1 MTILFILIT
10 ILLFGALIAIH
21 EFGHFIAA
29 KTLGVRVEEF
39 AIGMGPKLL
48 SRTRGETTYSLRAL
62 PIGGF
67 CSMEGEEEASDDP
80 RSFSGKPAW
89 KKFIIL
95 VAGAFLNFVTGLVIL
110 LVLFSVAGSPS
121 APVVSGYL
129 PGAEDIQETGLLPGD
144 EFYRIDG
151 HRIYFTTNVSEYL
164 ARGGDT
170 HDIVVKRDGEKV
182 ALNDFYLVAREYPG
196 QDGKMYGFYF
206 GTKPA
211 TFGAKLQTTWY
222 SAMDFVRMAWMG
234 LSDLFAG
241 AVGVKDLSG
250 PVGIVSMMNEVGK
263 ESATKAAAFSNIAY
277 FSAFIAVNLA
287 VMNML
292 PLPALDG
299 GRVFCL
305 LVTWVLERISRR
317 KIDPKYEGYIHTAG
331 LVLLLALMAYVM
343 YNDISKLVT

>member
-1 MTILFILIT
+1 MIMTDEFKPIIRDPHKSANMLEQPVASVPVPQPPSDPIEQVLSPREVSEGLAKADPLTRHPRVSSIMLSVVFGLLLLLIV
-10 ILLFGALIAIH
+10 FAQ
-21 EFGHFIAA
+21 A
-29 KTLGVRVEEF
+29 K
-39 AIGMGPKLL
+39 
-48 SRTRGETTYSLRAL
+48 
-62 PIGGF
+62 
-67 CSMEGEEEASDDP
+67 
-80 RSFSGKPAW
+80 SFSTPTLTDFMDGCPYQGENA
-89 KKFIIL
+89 L
-95 VAGAFLNFVTGLVIL
+95 QV
-110 LVLFSVAGSPS
+110 
-121 APVVSGYL
+121 
-129 PGAEDIQETGLLPGD
+129 GD
-144 EFYRIDG
+144 TIWSIDG

-206 GTKPA
+206 GTRPA

>member
-1 MTILFILIT
+1 MYRL
-10 ILLFGALIAIH
+10 
-21 EFGHFIAA
+21 
-29 KTLGVRVEEF
+29 
-39 AIGMGPKLL
+39 
-48 SRTRGETTYSLRAL
+48 LRAYQ
-62 PIGGF
+62 
-67 CSMEGEEEASDDP
+67 GEDA
-80 RSFSGKPAW
+80 
-89 KKFIIL
+89 L
-95 VAGAFLNFVTGLVIL
+95 QV
-110 LVLFSVAGSPS
+110 
-121 APVVSGYL
+121 
-129 PGAEDIQETGLLPGD
+129 GD
-144 EFYRIDG
+144 TIWSIDG

-222 SAMDFVRMAWMG
+222 SAMDFVRMVWMG

-305 LVTWVLERISRR
+305 LVTWVLERLTRK

>member
-48 SRTRGETTYSLRAL
+48 SRTRGRRAYSLRAL

-129 PGAEDIQETGLLPGD
+129 PGAEDIRETGPAARRRILPHRRAPHLFPERCDSFPGPGGGGCG
-144 EFYRIDG
+144 RRGAPGRPAARSG
-151 HRIYFTTNVSEYL
+151 H
-164 ARGGDT
+164 
-170 HDIVVKRDGEKV
+170 
-182 ALNDFYLVAREYPG
+182 
-196 QDGKMYGFYF
+196 
-206 GTKPA
+206 
-211 TFGAKLQTTWY
+211 
-222 SAMDFVRMAWMG
+222 SA
-234 LSDLFAG
+234 
-241 AVGVKDLSG
+241 
-250 PVGIVSMMNEVGK
+250 
-263 ESATKAAAFSNIAY
+263 
-277 FSAFIAVNLA
+277 
-287 VMNML
+287 
-292 PLPALDG
+292 PALPYPHRRERPAEPEAGSHGGGAPG
-299 GRVFCL
+299 GRAPGHPAQR
-305 LVTWVLERISRR
+305 LVPVYRLRANGMAQSGGSDPRR
-317 KIDPKYEGYIHTAG
+317 GEPQRHGRPHRHLRHG
-331 LVLLLALMAYVM
+331 R
-343 YNDISKLVT
+343 

>member
-129 PGAEDIQETGLLPGD
+129 PGAEDIRETGLLPGD

-151 HRIYFTTNVSEYL
+151 HRIYFQSDAILFLGRAGDGPVSCQPEEVREALFLPVGEAL
-164 ARGGDT
+164 ARLT
-170 HDIVVKRDGEKV
+170 HPSD
-182 ALNDFYLVAREYPG
+182 RE
-196 QDGKMYGFYF
+196 
-206 GTKPA
+206 T
-211 TFGAKLQTTWY
+211 LE
-222 SAMDFVRMAWMG
+222 R
-234 LSDLFAG
+234 
-241 AVGVKDLSG
+241 
-250 PVGIVSMMNEVGK
+250 
-263 ESATKAAAFSNIAY
+263 AAAF
-277 FSAFIAVNLA
+277 
-287 VMNML
+287 
-292 PLPALDG
+292 LDG
-299 GRVFCL
+299 Q
-305 LVTWVLERISRR
+305 
-317 KIDPKYEGYIHTAG
+317 DQ
-331 LVLLLALMAYVM
+331 
-343 YNDISKLVT
+343 

>member
-1 MTILFILIT
+1 MYILLAILVFGILI
-10 ILLFGALIAIH
+10 AVH
-21 EFGHFIAA
+21 ELGHFLVA
-29 KTLGVRVEEF
+29 KACGVRVDEF
-39 AIGMGPKLL
+39 AIGMGPASWKKQK
-48 SRTRGETTYSLRAL
+48 GETLYAVRCL
-62 PIGGF
+62 PIGGY
-67 CSMEGEEEASDDP
+67 CAMAGEDEAIDDP
-80 RSFSGKPAW
+80 RAFTSQPAW
-89 KKFIIL
+89 KRFLIL
-95 VAGAFLNFVTGLVIL
+95 CAGAFMNFV
-110 LVLFSVAGSPS
+110 F
-121 APVVSGYL
+121 
-129 PGAEDIQETGLLPGD
+129 GLLLLLIVFAQAKSFSTPTLTDFMDGCPYQGEDALQVGD
-144 EFYRIDG
+144 TIWSIDG

-170 HDIVVKRDGEKV
+170 HDIVVKRDGKKV

-222 SAMDFVRMAWMG
+222 SAMD
-234 LSDLFAG
+234 
-241 AVGVKDLSG
+241 
-250 PVGIVSMMNEVGK
+250 GIVSMMNEVGK

-277 FSAFIAVNLA
+277 FSALIAVNLA

>member
-1 MTILFILIT
+1 MNFVVGLLLLLIV
-10 ILLFGALIAIH
+10 FAQ
-21 EFGHFIAA
+21 A
-29 KTLGVRVEEF
+29 K
-39 AIGMGPKLL
+39 
-48 SRTRGETTYSLRAL
+48 
-62 PIGGF
+62 
-67 CSMEGEEEASDDP
+67 
-80 RSFSGKPAW
+80 SFSTPTLTDFMDGCPYQ
-89 KKFIIL
+89 
-95 VAGAFLNFVTGLVIL
+95 G
-110 LVLFSVAGSPS
+110 
-121 APVVSGYL
+121 
-129 PGAEDIQETGLLPGD
+129 EDALQVGD
-144 EFYRIDG
+144 TIWSIDG

-170 HDIVVKRDGEKV
+170 HDIVVKRGGEKV

-222 SAMDFVRMAWMG
+222 SAMDFVRMVWMG
-234 LSDLFAG
+234 LSDLLAG